1 MWASGKYTLLGLE
14 IGTSR
19 PATSSTTRSALLATR
34 LSPRLRRDVRRGPPG
49 ALRGGRGLAS
59 RLPSFARSRLRLPE
73 LVLELGDRA
82 RRLGCFTLSHG
93 RLLLERS
100 RLCGEL
106 VCSRASRGRL
116 LGTTLVGRTG
126 PRHPGDVTR
135 PSSGPPDRRAGQRLE
150 PRRLALLREP
160 AVQQLAARVA
170 VRRGAEKRAR
180 YPLQRRRR
188 RADARPTED
197 RVDGAHQDLKRPTLR
212 LGGAGERR

>member
-34 LSPRLRRDVRRGPPG
+34 LSPRLRRDVRRGPPR
-49 ALRGGRGLAS
+49 ALRGDRCLAS

-82 RRLGCFTLSHG
+82 RRFRRLTFSHG

-100 RLCGEL
+100 RRRGEL
-106 VCSRASRGRL
+106 LCARPSRGRL
-116 LGTTLVGRTG
+116 LSTALIGRTG
-126 PRHPGDVTR
+126 PRHPRSVAR
-135 PSSGPPDRRAGQRLE
+135 PPRRPPDRRAGQRLE

-160 AVQQLAARVA
+160 AAEQLAACVA

-180 YPLQRRRR
+180 DPLQRRRR

-197 RVDGAHQDLKRPTLR
+197 GVDGAHQDLERPTLR
-212 LGGAGERR
+212 LGGAG